1 MQIQFI
7 RSMTLFAIG
16 AITIGTI
23 GACDEETMQDD
34 GFTQVEASDESV
46 VSPAEL
52 GLGDEWIAVEPG
64 LWTLT
69 DDQGERKFLGIGEAG
84 KAHALASLAGIKE
97 ELEQSLAEQDSDN
110 EREKLGELE
119 AVITG
124 VREGRASA
132 IEEEPTLRCS
142 FNVDAFVDAH
152 PIACGVRALA
162 TANFAH
168 PCGTTKGTVQTY
180 ASASCGNVTKTHQC
194 GPYSADPASCASE
207 TSITGPSPCSSYS
220 FAKITGPNVYLYI
233 WDQNNVRG
241 QCGGGGSS
249 TTLPYPDQ
257 CPGVNVEC
265 HAH

>member
-1 MQIQFI
+1 MQFQFI

-16 AITIGTI
+16 AVTIVTI
-23 GACDEETMQDD
+23 GACDEETMQDQ
-34 GFTQVEASDESV
+34 GLTRVEASDESV

-64 LWTLT
+64 LWTLI
-69 DDQGERKFLGIGEAG
+69 DDQGERKFLGIGEDG
-84 KAHALASLAGIKE
+84 KDHALASLAGVKE
-97 ELEQSLAEQDSDN
+97 ALEQSLAERDSDS

-119 AVITG
+119 AIIAG

-132 IEEEPTLRCS
+132 PEEEQTLRCS
-142 FNVDAFVDAH
+142 FDVGAFVDAH

-207 TSITGPSPCSSYS
+207 TSITGPSSCSSFS

-241 QCGGGGSS
+241 YCGGGGSS

-265 HAH
+265 HAN